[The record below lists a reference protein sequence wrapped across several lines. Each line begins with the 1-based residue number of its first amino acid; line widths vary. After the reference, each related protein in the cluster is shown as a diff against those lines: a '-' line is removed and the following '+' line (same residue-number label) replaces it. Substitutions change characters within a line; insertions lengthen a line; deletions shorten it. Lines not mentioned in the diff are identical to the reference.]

1 MATSNLGFQSFYQ
14 SELSSNI
21 SATDTDIPIASLPTP
36 SEGYLVI
43 EPTVPAKR
51 EIIYYTSKGTG
62 KVILTS
68 AASGRGVDGTTGV
81 AHNQGA
87 DVIMAP
93 IGKMFADLQNGTAMG
108 TASVNTPNL
117 AFGFTGIILPYG
129 GSSAPTGWLLCDG
142 STVSRTT
149 YSGLFA
155 IVGTTYGAGDGS
167 TTFTL
172 PDMRGRVPVGKNSG
186 TFSSLGATGG
196 AETHTLTAAQMPSH
210 THTIPN
216 HQHGIRAEY
225 GSSLGLN
232 SAPPGQYNQL
242 TFNTGYAFQSAYT
255 QADGGGGATSS
266 AGSGS
271 AHNILQPYLV
281 INYIIKT

>member
-21 SATDTDIPIASLPTP
+21 SSTDTDIPIAALPTP

-172 PDMRGRVPVGKNSG
+172 PDMRGRMPIGKKS
-186 TFSSLGATGG
+186 TDTDFQTLGQTGG
-196 AETHTLTAAQMPSH
+196 QKTVQAH
-210 THTIPN
+210 THTGTTSTDGS
-216 HQHGIRAEY
+216 HQHTYVRGSYTNIRVYNAADADRTMINFEY
-225 GSSLGLN
+225 G
-232 SAPPGQYNQL
+232 
-242 TFNTGYAFQSAYT
+242 T
-255 QADGGGGATSS
+255 ATDPAGNHSHS
-266 AGSGS
+266 FTTASTGSGTT
-271 AHNILQPYLV
+271 NMNPYLV